1 MMLQNCVFVADS
13 GRNRRNY
20 FCVGAAPVE
29 NRKLVLS
36 EWSESNRSKIENEES
51 HSSRR
56 WRGHT
61 PVPAYQD
68 RMQTAAADLRQAND
82 LLPAGDFD
90 ARRIARG
97 AHHLNSKGSA
107 NAARLS
113 GRWRA
118 TRYSHRVRRAT
129 ETGRDRPGVS
139 DRREIYRQLRRFPH
153 SWR

>member
-1 MMLQNCVFVADS
+1 MQNDAANCVFVADS
-13 GRNRRNY
+13 GKNGRNY

-51 HSSRR
+51 HTSRR

-113 GRWRA
+113 RRRRA
-118 TRYSHRVRRAT
+118 TRCSHRVRRAT
-129 ETGRDRPGVS
+129 ETGRDRPS
-139 DRREIYRQLRRFPH
+139 IFDRREIYR
-153 SWR
+153 